1 MLELQVVQAEFGDC
15 LLVRY
20 GTSTGNRSILVDG
33 GPSGNYAAHLRGVLR
48 DVAQAGLKLDLVVL
62 SHIDNDHV
70 KGLLDFFTELQDDAA
85 DPPAAARSGLPQVS
99 ELWHNTFSV
108 SAGGADIAPRI
119 REALA
124 TAGGGATRL
133 RSLAG
138 TLMGVGEGDALGVAA
153 LALGVPINAR
163 FDGGSVLLDDSPT
176 VRMSGLRIDVLGP
189 STKSLGRLREEWLTW
204 LAEHGRGVAAGRGLT
219 AAAAIAADNTIP
231 NLSSIVLLVRAR
243 GRSMLLTGD
252 GRGDHIVDGMRERGL
267 LPAEGGT
274 FHVDLLKVPH
284 HGSARNA
291 NEEFFATV
299 TADRYVISANG
310 RYGNPDLPCLISI
323 VDAAAGRPIE
333 LVCTNK
339 TDSLRDLVKQRPP
352 KRHSYRITTMPPNAN
367 VMTVALD

>member
-1 MLELQVVQAEFGDC
+1 MFELHVVQAEFGDA

-20 GTSTGNRSILVDG
+20 GTSTSNRSILVDG
-33 GPSGNYAAHLRGVLR
+33 GPSGNYEAHLRDVLR
-48 DVAQAGLKLDLVVL
+48 AAASDGLRLDLVVL

-70 KGLLDFFTELQDDAA
+70 KGLLDFFTELQDDAS
-85 DPPAAARSGLPQVS
+85 DPAAAARSGLPHVS

-124 TAGGGATRL
+124 TAGGGATHL
-133 RSLAG
+133 RALTG

-153 LALGVPINAR
+153 LSLGVPINPR
-163 FDGGSVLLDDSPT
+163 FASGSVLLDDSPT
-176 VRMSGLRIDVLGP
+176 VRLSGIRIDVLGP
-189 STKSLGRLREEWLTW
+189 STKSLGRLRDEWMTW
-204 LAEHGRGVAAGRGLT
+204 LAAHGRGVAAGRGLS

-243 GRSMLLTGD
+243 GHSMLLTGD

-267 LPAEGGT
+267 LPAQGGT

-291 NEEFFATV
+291 TEEFFATV

-310 RYGNPDLPCLISI
+310 RYGNPDLPCLIAI

-333 LVCTNK
+333 LICTNK

-352 KRHSYRITTMPPNAN
+352 KKHAYSVTTMEPKAN
-367 VMTVALD
+367 VMTVALE